1 MFNLRSLFVVTITTL
16 LISCT
21 AEKPKKGIETMVLT
35 YEADGI
41 TMTGYYAYD
50 ASSEEKRP
58 GILIVHEWWGHND
71 YARKRAEML
80 AKLGYSAFA
89 VDMYGDGK
97 QADHP
102 DDAGKFAAAVMQNTE
117 GAKQRFTAGLNLL
130 KNQSATD
137 PDKISAIGYCF
148 GGGVVLNMARFG
160 IDLDGV
166 VSFHGSLGAVTPAQP
181 GSVQTKVLVCHG
193 ADDPFVSQEQ
203 IDTFKAE
210 MDNAQVDYQFIAYPG
225 AVHSFTNPYADS
237 IGAKFNMPIKYDKAA
252 DEQSWAEMI
261 KFFERLYPKA
271 S

>member
-1 MFNLRSLFVVTITTL
+1 MFILRSLFILTLFTI
-16 LISCT
+16 LISC
-21 AEKPKKGIETMVLT
+21 AVEKSVKGLETKVLT
-35 YEADGI
+35 YEADSI
-41 TMTGYYAYD
+41 SMSGYYAYD
-50 ASSEEKRP
+50 ASYEEKRP
-58 GILIVHEWWGHND
+58 GILIVHEWWGHNE

-97 QADHP
+97 QAEHP
-102 DDAGKFAAAVMQNTE
+102 DDAGKFASAVMQNTE
-117 GAKQRFTAGLNLL
+117 GAKERFLAGLNLL

-137 PDKISAIGYCF
+137 PEKISAIGYCF

-181 GSVQTKVLVCHG
+181 GSVQAKVLVCHG
-193 ADDPFVSQEQ
+193 ADDPFVSEEQ
-203 IDTFKAE
+203 IAAFKAE
-210 MDNAQVDYQFIAYPG
+210 MENAQVDYKFIAYPG

-237 IGAKFNMPIKYDKAA
+237 LGAKFNMPIKYDKVA
-252 DEQSWAEMI
+252 DEQSWADMI
-261 KFFERLYPKA
+261 EFFEKLYPTD